1 MSQTIIPAQFERYL
15 VDKITAGSTT
25 DMNEFVFAHI
35 PNLDAESPID
45 RALGLPSEAYIVHR
59 QKVDQAARL
68 NSNTLVYSVILQSTT
83 PSFRFNAIYLHD
95 KHVENSC
102 GLIVYKNTET
112 KEENMTTI
120 KSVAQEYSG
129 AAAIANIHVDP
140 GTWQIDFHARLMGI
154 DDDLRLANL
163 DHYGGSAFVRGCSV
177 VAKGKSNTFVVSPG
191 VVYVSGLR
199 VELSKKEVVV
209 SDGIPCGLYL
219 DVVRQGSALSRW
231 ENIATVRSSKTELSN
246 YVDENGQQH
255 YIARLAGIDSHGN
268 VTDWRVWDVIT
279 QQQAE
284 AGEDEHRSL
293 WSAKRVFQSVASYIN
308 KNVKNATKTAS
319 GWMSAS
325 DKKKLDG
332 IQSGAQVNVA
342 TNLSV
347 SRNANSQTVNSSTGK
362 DATLSAA
369 TTSSAGVM
377 TAADK
382 KKLDGIQAGAQANI
396 ATNLTASRNA
406 TTQTIKS
413 STGKDAVLSA
423 VTTSHA
429 GVMTAADKKKLD
441 GVATQATKNQT
452 DAHLKNRAN
461 HTGTQAISTIR
472 GLQEALSSKSNTKRS
487 ILWNGRAPGNTKLKT
502 SEPITNFDFLIVTAE
517 GGYAA
522 ASGLSLSAIVDVQ
535 LAMELGQFYVIL
547 QSDGKY
553 GFTLTCKEVQSVRG
567 GTSLKYDGVTAY
579 SGEHYLRKI
588 VGVKV

>member
-1 MSQTIIPAQFERYL
+1 
-15 VDKITAGSTT
+15 
-25 DMNEFVFAHI
+25 
-35 PNLDAESPID
+35 
-45 RALGLPSEAYIVHR
+45 
-59 QKVDQAARL
+59 
-68 NSNTLVYSVILQSTT
+68 
-83 PSFRFNAIYLHD
+83 
-95 KHVENSC
+95 
-102 GLIVYKNTET
+102 
-112 KEENMTTI
+112 
-120 KSVAQEYSG
+120 
-129 AAAIANIHVDP
+129 
-140 GTWQIDFHARLMGI
+140 
-154 DDDLRLANL
+154 
-163 DHYGGSAFVRGCSV
+163 
-177 VAKGKSNTFVVSPG
+177 
-191 VVYVSGLR
+191 
-199 VELSKKEVVV
+199 
-209 SDGIPCGLYL
+209 
-219 DVVRQGSALSRW
+219 QGSALSRW

-423 VTTSHA
+423 VTASHA

-452 DAHLKNRAN
+452 DA
-461 HTGTQAISTIR
+461 
-472 GLQEALSSKSNTKRS
+472 
-487 ILWNGRAPGNTKLKT
+487 
-502 SEPITNFDFLIVTAE
+502 
-517 GGYAA
+517 
-522 ASGLSLSAIVDVQ
+522 
-535 LAMELGQFYVIL
+535 
-547 QSDGKY
+547 
-553 GFTLTCKEVQSVRG
+553 
-567 GTSLKYDGVTAY
+567 
-579 SGEHYLRKI
+579 
-588 VGVKV
+588 